1 MEVLALLFVIGTF
14 VALLVPEKKP
24 KKPSPGDDL
33 LKGLKAAA
41 GEIFDSDLLK
51 KDSPKSKNKPGNP
64 LESPLTAVFFTV
76 LIGILLTCV

>member
-41 GEIFDSDLLK
+41 GEIFADNLLK
-51 KDSPKSKNKPGNP
+51 DPPKPPKKTGNL
-64 LESPLTAVFFTV
+64 LESPLVAIFFTV
-76 LIGILLTCV
+76 LVGILLTCV

>member
-1 MEVLALLFVIGTF
+1 MEALALLFVIGTF

-41 GEIFDSDLLK
+41 GEIFDAHLLK
-51 KDSPKSKNKPGNP
+51 DPPRPDKKPGNP
-64 LESPLTAVFFTV
+64 WASPWAVMIFTIF
-76 LIGILLTCV
+76 IGILLTSI